1 MPVHRRKWEGTR
13 KAWLEVRPLERRP
26 GWCVGEQY
34 SAVVPVGNALE
45 MQSTYSRAGRG
56 QHCAVFAAAS
66 AHGGWCVWGAAI
78 PQVQNCTSDAKN
90 DICSLNSLYLSTYRI
105 WTHTYLCISIDIY
118 RYIHREKCIYQYLIP
133 PISLQN
139 VARSSYIKSLQR
151 PVLHPSPPLLPIGSR
166 DA

>member
-1 MPVHRRKWEGTR
+1 M
-13 KAWLEVRPLERRP
+13 RPLERRP

-78 PQVQNCTSDAKN
+78 PQVQSCTSDAKN

-133 PISLQN
+133 PISSRMSLAPRTSSLCNAQCF
-139 VARSSYIKSLQR
+139 APPHRSSQLGPETPR
-151 PVLHPSPPLLPIGSR
+151 FFHPPKIHITRRG
-166 DA
+166 